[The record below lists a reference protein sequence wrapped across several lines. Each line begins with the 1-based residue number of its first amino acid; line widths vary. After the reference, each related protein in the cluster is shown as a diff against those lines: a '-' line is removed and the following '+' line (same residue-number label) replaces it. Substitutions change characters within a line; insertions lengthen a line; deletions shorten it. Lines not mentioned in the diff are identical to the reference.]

1 MPIVFYPELAVSW
14 LSVAT
19 ICGGRK
25 GEESALG
32 DKNDPADVCS
42 IDRIILIKYQF

>member
-1 MPIVFYPELAVSW
+1 MPIVSYPELAVSY

-25 GEESALG
+25 GEKGALG
-32 DKNDPADVCS
+32 DKNDPADVRS
-42 IDRIILIKYQF
+42 VDRIILIKY